1 MVEEPKLRYYA
12 EQRCS
17 STHGTLAEIA
27 QTTFLATVKP
37 FDASD
42 HIQGRLMSLFS
53 KLIQPSLIVEIGTF
67 TGYGT
72 YCLAEGLS
80 ADGKVIT
87 IEHDPLRIDL
97 IQQNLRTIAD
107 RVELINESAKKA
119 ITNIDGPIDILFIDA
134 AKREY
139 LNYYETLLPKM
150 RPGGLIIAD
159 NILWKGE
166 VARENKSTIAKALDE
181 FNAVVAA
188 DDRVEVVVL
197 PYRDGLSLIRVK

>member
-1 MVEEPKLRYYA
+1 
-12 EQRCS
+12 
-17 STHGTLAEIA
+17 
-27 QTTFLATVKP
+27 
-37 FDASD
+37 
-42 HIQGRLMSLFS
+42 
-53 KLIQPSLIVEIGTF
+53 LIVEIGTF

>member
-1 MVEEPKLRYYA
+1 
-12 EQRCS
+12 
-17 STHGTLAEIA
+17 
-27 QTTFLATVKP
+27 
-37 FDASD
+37 
-42 HIQGRLMSLFS
+42 
-53 KLIQPSLIVEIGTF
+53 
-67 TGYGT
+67 
-72 YCLAEGLS
+72 
-80 ADGKVIT
+80 
-87 IEHDPLRIDL
+87 
-97 IQQNLRTIAD
+97 
-107 RVELINESAKKA
+107 VELINESAKKA